1 MWLTKVQT
9 FCRKMEQLVLLVKAL
24 RALKLSLLFAQGEI
38 RVGHLKSSNAVK
50 NGETDRCSEA
60 LPFSTGACN
69 KPQRSIKFF
78 YYLCLQFSVL
88 NDLNSRY
95 HQCLE
100 KASNL
105 KQLLEPGLQT
115 LDGKSMTVSLQYVC
129 VKSFRGWWMLFC
141 FGETSLQRAGL

>member
-1 MWLTKVQT
+1 
-9 FCRKMEQLVLLVKAL
+9 MEQLVLLVKAL

-38 RVGHLKSSNAVK
+38 RVGHLKSSNTVK

-60 LPFSTGACN
+60 LPFSTSACN
-69 KPQRSIKFF
+69 KPERSIKFF

-88 NDLNSRY
+88 NDLNSRD

-100 KASNL
+100 KASHL

-129 VKSFRGWWMLFC
+129 VKSFRG
-141 FGETSLQRAGL
+141 